1 MKMSSSKNGNENKK
15 FIKILQEKIFNMNSE
30 YEIDNENQNPPKE
43 EEIYEEREN
52 SDNYS
57 PKINTKL
64 KESIQLPLEIEN
76 NEKEPEKE
84 SEPQKEPEPEP
95 EKEKVVKNNN
105 TEQINNN
112 KNDKIEERL
121 SSINLVLCKI
131 HGKSFLKIN
140 PTNFEIICEKCIEDG
155 NKSKLEIKQK
165 SNKDEEEEKPI
176 CFEHNNSKGS
186 FYCDECKE
194 FICKKCFADIHREH
208 KCHLPKIIRNEFI
221 NELNEEIDNTEKLRP
236 ILNNSINDIKKIH
249 NELKKQKDEIMKIPT
264 NNLKIISTNNEN
276 EIEILKKKVYEKFLG
291 IDNDIHDDY
300 FTFNGIKEKN
310 RKYIGVAK
318 KMIEGLNKIKNNYE
332 LCGYHK
338 IQREI
343 IKEINNYINSSLNF
357 INIRLN
363 TTSSKYI
370 NHYEKIDKSLN
381 LMNKEISNY
390 ENSTISSILT
400 GRENKNIVLL
410 RYIRFVHKE
419 IQYFKN
425 TLIDFASNDNVF
437 LTGLVLCGLY
447 IKRTKEEKE
456 DLNIL
461 NQKKILVEITISTK
475 VNQGEGEKL
484 FSQKCELVGVKGANE
499 SCITINLEKGVK
511 IMKEKLYL
519 IKVENLS
526 ENNYTD
532 LWIGSTGK
540 NNKKDIQVIRCHN
553 TGIQFLFKLS
563 KGIQTDFDEF
573 NFGIIAGIL
582 YSSNK

>member
-76 NEKEPEKE
+76 TEKEPEKE
-84 SEPQKEPEPEP
+84 SEPQKEPEPE
-95 EKEKVVKNNN
+95 KVVINNN
-105 TEQINNN
+105 IEPINNN

-186 FYCDECKE
+186 FYCDDCKE

-291 IDNDIHDDY
+291 IDNDIHYDY